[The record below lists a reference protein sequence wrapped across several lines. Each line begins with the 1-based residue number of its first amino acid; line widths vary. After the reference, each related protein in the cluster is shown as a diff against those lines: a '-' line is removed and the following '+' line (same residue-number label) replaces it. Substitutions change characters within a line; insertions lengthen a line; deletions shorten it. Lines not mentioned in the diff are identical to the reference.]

1 LKVET
6 DIITSIT
13 ASLIRRC
20 KNKNACLNN
29 IIFISNLDIFSLI
42 SPSDIVGIKEMTRI
56 LKIIG
61 QCDVKHIMTSGPVP
75 GTFTRLRSCIVPAE
89 ITEPPKI
96 SGGQN
101 HKYDGQ

>member
-1 LKVET
+1 M
-6 DIITSIT
+6 S
-13 ASLIRRC
+13 C

-61 QCDVKHIMTSGPVP
+61 QCDVKHIMTVP
-75 GTFTRLRSCIVPAE
+75 IKA
-89 ITEPPKI
+89 ITLVL
-96 SGGQN
+96 N
-101 HKYDGQ
+101 V